1 MARASATLKYRRL
14 FVPSMDNLDQSRL
27 TDSGAKFN
35 VESGSKLS
43 HNLLSPSHQLAIS
56 VSSSGKFKYID
67 YDVNVR
73 PGTKTLIELR
83 ADSGR
88 IDFGSGFVF
97 GPEGAGYTGTQKNN
111 KKDWPIASASAFCF
125 LVAVFESYDFRER
138 KLRNC
143 RLWLANRQ
151 SRASIRGMWEIFE
164 NQAGPI
170 GIVCNDYHAHNNKGS
185 FSQQLLIYENIP
197 IE

>member
-1 MARASATLKYRRL
+1 
-14 FVPSMDNLDQSRL
+14 L

-35 VESGSKLS
+35 VESGSKPS
-43 HNLLSPSHQLAIS
+43 HDLLSPSHQLGIS

-73 PGTKTLIELR
+73 PGTKTLIKLR
-83 ADSGR
+83 NDSGR

-111 KKDWPIASASAFCF
+111 KKDWPIESASAFCF
-125 LVAVFESYDFRER
+125 LVAVYEFYDPREH
-138 KLRNC
+138 KLRN
-143 RLWLANRQ
+143 RRFWLANQQ
-151 SRASIRGMWEIFE
+151 SRASIRGIWEIFE
-164 NQAGPI
+164 NEAGPI
-170 GIVCNDYHAHNNKGS
+170 GIACNDYHAHNNQGS
-185 FSQQLLIYENIP
+185 FAQQLLIYENMP